1 MSVVMLCLLATAAAA
16 VHVICVAAPLVP
28 AWSATGSVVAP
39 YDTTLRSDTLRGERS
54 DASVAAPSPIF
65 LPDAQLSC
73 CCITRDAVQV
83 CVCNNAPCD
92 VQNADVVA
100 DSDHGGARALRG
112 AHDAA
117 LRDSVETQRL
127 MDVCEGAIE
136 GLERP
141 SRVKRLCRAWERTR
155 R

>member
-39 YDTTLRSDTLRGERS
+39 YDTTLRSDTPRGERS
-54 DASVAAPSPIF
+54 DASVATPSSVF

-73 CCITRDAVQV
+73 CCTTTSDAVQF

-92 VQNADVVA
+92 AQNEDVA
-100 DSDHGGARALRG
+100 DGDHDGARALRG
-112 AHDAA
+112 AHAA
-117 LRDSVETQRL
+117 LRDSAESQRL
-127 MDVCEGAIE
+127 VDVCEGIVE

-141 SRVKRLCRAWERTR
+141 SRVKRLCRAWERAR